1 MTKYLFVFLGTFF
14 IQTAA
19 FALTSN
25 DFEAELQLLEKNELL
40 LEETQ
45 MKAVQELS
53 TNETPIEDSVTLGL
67 ASTKSAVPKEK
78 PAPITQESLIAPQK
92 TRRIRSR

>member
-1 MTKYLFVFLGTFF
+1 MTKYLFVFLGTFLF
-14 IQTAA
+14 QTAA

-53 TNETPIEDSVTLGL
+53 TNETPVEDSVTLGL

-78 PAPITQESLIAPQK
+78 LAPITQESLIAPQK